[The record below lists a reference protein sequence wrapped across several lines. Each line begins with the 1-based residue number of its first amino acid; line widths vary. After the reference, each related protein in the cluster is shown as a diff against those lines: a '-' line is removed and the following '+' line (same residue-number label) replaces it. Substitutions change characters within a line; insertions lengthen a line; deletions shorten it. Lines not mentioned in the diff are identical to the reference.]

1 MGWRLG
7 CRIFCGKFNQN
18 VIWES
23 DPWHIWPKSR
33 GTKKCSTHHA
43 HIDGASIQLDCI
55 RQMLP
60 KATHKQFV
68 VARYGIYGVICMIFQ
83 KWHVLDLQI
92 L

>member
-1 MGWRLG
+1 
-7 CRIFCGKFNQN
+7 
-18 VIWES
+18 
-23 DPWHIWPKSR
+23 
-33 GTKKCSTHHA
+33 
-43 HIDGASIQLDCI
+43 LDCI